1 MDTSQELF
9 DDLSY
14 SVQVDKWREGVTK
27 RREELFGGK
36 RKEDPIPKMNVDWNQ
51 IGNRNKEERAKD
63 AEWRKKKKRD
73 ALLRFAGKG
82 NE

>member
-1 MDTSQELF
+1 MEKLQDIF

-14 SVQVDKWREGVTK
+14 SVQADKWRKGVAK

-36 RKEDPIPKMNVDWNQ
+36 RKEDQIPKMNVDWNK
-51 IGNRNKEERAKD
+51 IGNRKKEEREKD
-63 AEWRKKKKRD
+63 AEWRKNKKRN

-82 NE
+82 N